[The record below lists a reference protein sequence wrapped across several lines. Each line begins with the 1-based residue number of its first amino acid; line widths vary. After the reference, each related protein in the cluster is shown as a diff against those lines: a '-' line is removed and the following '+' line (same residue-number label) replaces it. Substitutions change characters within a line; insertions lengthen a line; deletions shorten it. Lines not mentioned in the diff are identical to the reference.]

1 MYNNDKCVWEDL
13 CKFSLTNTI
22 KKGKRLI
29 GIVFNTDPHTGEV
42 FKAKSGYEAPY
53 SDMPAV
59 DVTPQM
65 QAQRDSG
72 GGTFDIRNSNAQGQG
87 VDWQKVDTGRRQ
99 RAANTAKYGLTDR
112 ESNRFQRQQARAKRK
127 RLRQQKRD
135 TRRRERQLRR
145 RNEGG
150 FLRRLFK

>member
-1 MYNNDKCVWEDL
+1 YLRKTYSDRYQAN
-13 CKFSLTNTI
+13 
-22 KKGKRLI
+22 KRAKLAAVKAEQV
-29 GIVFNTDPHTGEV
+29 GYDYTDPHTGEV
-42 FKAKSGYEAPY
+42 FKAKSGYEAPQ

-65 QAQRDSG
+65 QNQRDS
-72 GGTFDIRNSNAQGQG
+72 FDIRNSNAQGQG

-112 ESNRFQRQQARAKRK
+112 ESNRFQRKQDRAKR
-127 RLRQQKRD
+127 RMQRQQRRD